1 MISAEDFTVSSC
13 SSDIMFTIQA
23 NSVIRNYHGPMSSDN
38 YIITFVEITVAYLV
52 AVYAAVIVGVLVLGA
67 MIFFL
72 IR

>member
-1 MISAEDFTVSSC
+1 
-13 SSDIMFTIQA
+13 
-23 NSVIRNYHGPMSSDN
+23 MSSNN